1 VVTIT
6 VGTTVEWTNR
16 THQTVHLQS
25 GEPFR
30 IYLPLVLRNVG
41 GTSGQATA
49 ETGTT
54 ARPASRL
61 GRTGET
67 FSGAIPPGG
76 TFTHTFTTAGDYPYF
91 LSEHPAW
98 TGLVKVEPVPFD
110 FAIGSQPSEQAVTQ
124 GRSVT
129 YTVQVTGTLGEPQ
142 PVTLT
147 AGNLPA
153 GVLGSLDP
161 ATVIPTGTAVLSLTV
176 ALDAPVGEH
185 TFVVTGTAGARVHT
199 ATAVLVVDSH
209 SFWY

>member
-1 VVTIT
+1 MDRQPLRLGQPPGLQAAW
-6 VGTTVEWTNR
+6 VG
-16 THQTVHLQS
+16 
-25 GEPFR
+25 P
-30 IYLPLVLRNVG
+30 
-41 GTSGQATA
+41 
-49 ETGTT
+49 
-54 ARPASRL
+54 ARPFPAPSR
-61 GRTGET
+61 R
-67 FSGAIPPGG
+67 GG